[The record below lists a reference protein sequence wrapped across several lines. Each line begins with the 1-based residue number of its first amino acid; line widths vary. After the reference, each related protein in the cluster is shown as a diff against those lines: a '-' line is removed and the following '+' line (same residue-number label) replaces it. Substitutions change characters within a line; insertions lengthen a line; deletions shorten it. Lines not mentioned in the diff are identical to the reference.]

1 MNKYRHLTYDDRLTI
16 EKLLKNGTS
25 FKAIGRTI
33 GKDCTTVSKEIRG
46 RIRFRRTGGY
56 GRPFNDCLHRA
67 HCQRGSTCQEC
78 PYTIPCRQCT
88 SCHKHCPRYEKET
101 CPRLAH
107 PPYVCNA
114 CTKKHLCTLEKQE
127 YSARE
132 AQKEYQL
139 ILKESRCGIAL
150 SEEEVTAID
159 EYITP
164 LIRKGQSL
172 NHILVNGRDQIM
184 CSEKTVRNYIHQG
197 IFTVRNIDLPDQVRY
212 RPRKSNH
219 DHFKVDKACRIGR
232 TYDDYLTFLEPHPHL
247 SVVQMD
253 TLEGTKGG
261 ACLLTMV
268 FTDPRFTLA
277 FWRQRN
283 TARSVLEHIDWLY
296 EALGHDDFVRLFP
309 VILLDNGSEFSDP
322 GSIEF
327 KDGKRRTLVFYCDP
341 AVPSQKGAVE
351 NANKSYRRI
360 FPKGKSLDG
369 VTQEQ
374 VMLASNHINSF
385 VRFSVGQRSAYE
397 TFAFLYG
404 EGPLKKMGAELIA
417 HDQIVLHPNLL
428 K

>member
-56 GRPFNDCLHRA
+56 GRPFYDCLHRA

-232 TYDDYLTFLEPHPHL
+232 T
-247 SVVQMD
+247 
-253 TLEGTKGG
+253 
-261 ACLLTMV
+261 
-268 FTDPRFTLA
+268 
-277 FWRQRN
+277 
-283 TARSVLEHIDWLY
+283 
-296 EALGHDDFVRLFP
+296 
-309 VILLDNGSEFSDP
+309 
-322 GSIEF
+322 
-327 KDGKRRTLVFYCDP
+327 LVFYCDP

-428 K
+428 NSPIAK